1 MLHKLAFALIL
12 VPVVATAAVG
22 TQFVLSAHSADIVV
36 ADLTKSDRLVPNECK
51 TATWP
56 DIPQRCLQQ
65 VDFGHPL
72 RTIVLSAVN

>member
-12 VPVVATAAVG
+12 VPVVATAVVG
-22 TQFVLSAHSADIVV
+22 TQFVLSAHSADIAV
-36 ADLTKSDRLVPNECK
+36 ADSTKSDRLIPDACK

-65 VDFGHPL
+65 ADFAYPL
-72 RTIVLSAVN
+72 RTIVLSAAK

>member
-22 TQFVLSAHSADIVV
+22 AQFVLSAHSADIAV
-36 ADLTKSDRLVPNECK
+36 ADSTQSDRLVPDECK

-56 DIPQRCLQQ
+56 DIPQRCLQRI
-65 VDFGHPL
+65 DFAHPL
-72 RTIVLSAVN
+72 RTIVLSAAK